1 MPSPSSLALL
11 QFRHLDRSSP
21 DFGDQLCNV
30 LYGSEYEQYGPN
42 IQGDDL
48 VWLVN
53 YLDEV
58 RCRVSPPHSLLKP
71 AQALDCLD
79 PSGPAFRKCLRE
91 LRSRCGAG
99 GILPISYILLPHRI
113 NVGSEPF
120 ASGGFGDVYKG
131 TLDGS
136 MVCIKRIRVYTPDG
150 PQKAARVRCRRRRF
164 PCSQLL
170 TEPTDLLSRG
180 RDVEALETPK
190 YPIPTGC
197 HYHSLAARF
206 ELDVRR
212 RPARIH

>member
-21 DFGDQLCNV
+21 DFDDQLRNV
-30 LYGSEYEQYGPN
+30 LYGSEYNQYAPN

-48 VWLVN
+48 AWLVN

-58 RCRVSPPHSLLKP
+58 CCRVSTPHSLLKS

-79 PSGPAFRKCLRE
+79 PSSPAFRKCLRE

-99 GILPISYILLPHRI
+99 GILPISYILPAHRI

-120 ASGGFGDVYKG
+120 AFGSFGDVYKG

-136 MVCIKRIRVYTPDG
+136 MVCIKRIRVYPREG
-150 PQKAARVRCRRRRF
+150 PKKAAKVRCRCRRF
-164 PCSQLL
+164 PRSPSLM
-170 TEPTDLLSRG
+170 EPTVLLSRG

-197 HYHSLAARF
+197 HYHSLPARF
-206 ELDVRR
+206 ELDVRW

>member
-21 DFGDQLCNV
+21 DFGDQLCDV
-30 LYGSEYEQYGPN
+30 LYGSEYNQYALN
-42 IQGDDL
+42 IQGDDFM
-48 VWLVN
+48 WLVN

-91 LRSRCGAG
+91 LRSRCGTG
-99 GILPISYILLPHRI
+99 GILPASYILPSRRL

-120 ASGGFGDVYKG
+120 AAGAYGDVYEG

-136 MVCIKRIRVYTPDG
+136 RVCIKRIRMYNPDG

-197 HYHSLAARF
+197 HYDFLPARF
-206 ELDVRR
+206 ELDARR